1 MPPQQSPD
9 PALPLPSG
17 AGPARDCA
25 SERVLSLPGVT
36 CSRVTSP
43 AVSPKSAQDL
53 RQTSPRKMPFGSCWC
68 RSRTSA
74 PRAGRLRAL
83 WTGPPLPRPDH
94 AHPAHWGSAPG
105 SPASLISPAFSSTP
119 PLTLGPH
126 RLLTPLHS
134 PSPALLHLRH
144 HSFPLLPA
152 PDLCLRAPHR
162 CPRPGLRQ
170 PPSRWGAPERR
181 REGASFQGQR

>member
-53 RQTSPRKMPFGSCWC
+53 GQPSPRKMPFGSCWC

-105 SPASLISPAFSSTP
+105 SPASLVSPAFSSTP

-170 PPSRWGAPERR
+170 PPSR
-181 REGASFQGQR
+181 